1 MKGKPKS
8 ETEARENITS
18 YCGKE
23 HFVYSGVCLRKVILK
38 NSVLR
43 RPYPSD
49 IPFGR
54 VRGALNNFERYRGIT
69 TSFHV
74 KTEVLFGEHTP
85 EIIDWYLST
94 GEYKDKAG
102 GYGTQAIGA
111 FLIKEIRGCY
121 YNVMGLPIHRLIEE
135 IMKLTSK
142 EN

>member
-1 MKGKPKS
+1 MIKLYLI
-8 ETEARENITS
+8 EITTTYCTSGGSS
-18 YCGKE
+18 YWKWDGS
-23 HFVYSGVCLRKVILK
+23 HNLG
-38 NSVLR
+38 
-43 RPYPSD
+43 
-49 IPFGR
+49 
-54 VRGALNNFERYRGIT
+54 RYRGMT

-74 KTEVLFGEHTP
+74 KTEVLFGEHKP
-85 EIIDWYLST
+85 DIIDWYLST

-142 EN
+142 DD

>member
-1 MKGKPKS
+1 MWQGTFRLFWCLS
-8 ETEARENITS
+8 QES
-18 YCGKE
+18 YTQE
-23 HFVYSGVCLRKVILK
+23 LRTTPSL
-38 NSVLR
+38 SVR
-43 RPYPSD
+43 YTVRTRP
-49 IPFGR
+49 
-54 VRGALNNFERYRGIT
+54 GALNNSERYRGIT

-94 GEYKDKAG
+94 EEYKDKAG

>member
-1 MKGKPKS
+1 MRKGAFCLFWCLS
-8 ETEARENITS
+8 QES
-18 YCGKE
+18 YSSQNQKDEIAHGS
-23 HFVYSGVCLRKVILK
+23 HNLK
-38 NSVLR
+38 
-43 RPYPSD
+43 
-49 IPFGR
+49 
-54 VRGALNNFERYRGIT
+54 RYRGMT

-74 KTEVLFGEHTP
+74 KTEVLFGEHKP
-85 EIIDWYLST
+85 DIIDWYLST

-142 EN
+142 DE

>member
-1 MKGKPKS
+1 MK
-8 ETEARENITS
+8 
-18 YCGKE
+18 
-23 HFVYSGVCLRKVILK
+23 
-38 NSVLR
+38 
-43 RPYPSD
+43 
-49 IPFGR
+49 
-54 VRGALNNFERYRGIT
+54 RYRGMT

-74 KTEVLFGEHTP
+74 KTEVLFGEHKP
-85 EIIDWYLST
+85 DIIDWYLST

-142 EN
+142 DE